1 MISMPSKNIFEGQS
15 VRAIFAHYVYEELRK
30 RKFVSLVD
38 ILCIYYKRD
47 KSYYNLHTYSSDKAY
62 IQLKKAFPEVVKALE
77 KVEPGCVID
86 NGKVGKGRAYR
97 YVGKADDPLA
107 AERQAIVQK
116 TVEDYVE
123 FCKASAGIMPASWF
137 SSFFENTQLLLDTE
151 RESEGGNTLIRS
163 SLEQN
168 LTNIHL
174 LPVFYKAITDR
185 HVLRFFYQRFGQE
198 PFELTFHPQFLKE
211 YNGRWFV
218 FGDAERLLVDEH
230 DEEERETFKV
240 YNVPLDRIV
249 GDVSMIDN
257 VEYLPAEKGIY
268 QRFFN
273 DIIGVTHEKGAKVE
287 QVVIRTKTEYQHG
300 LLQTKPLHHS
310 QKETL
315 PFGRYEDGEY
325 GEVTLTIEPNRAL
338 RGKIL
343 AYGQYLEV
351 IHPQSLREQLKDII
365 KQQMMQ
371 YSDEKYKKQT
381 NFMHII

>member
-1 MISMPSKNIFEGQS
+1 MPSKNIFEGQS

-38 ILCIYYKRD
+38 ILCIYYKRN

-218 FGDAERLLVDEH
+218 FGDAERVLVDEH

-325 GEVTLTIEPNRAL
+325 GEVTLTIEPNREL

-381 NFMHII
+381 NFMHLI